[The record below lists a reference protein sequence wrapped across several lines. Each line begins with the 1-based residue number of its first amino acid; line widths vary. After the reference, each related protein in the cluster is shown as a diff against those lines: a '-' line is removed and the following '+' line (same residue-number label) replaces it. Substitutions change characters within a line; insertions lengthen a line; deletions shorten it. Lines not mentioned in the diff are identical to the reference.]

1 MWCIRISCMLLV
13 LTGLLQPLSSL
24 AAAQDYPLPTDVA
37 TLDGIINA
45 YYEVVSGPAGQAADR
60 LRDESLHIPD
70 ALVAITSVDSAGNP
84 SVITMTVGGYH
95 DRFGGPRQQG
105 FYEREIHRITQQFG
119 HIAQVWSTYAISS
132 TADGPEASRGIN
144 SIQLYFDGQRWWIT
158 SWIYDNE
165 RDGTPI
171 PRRYLPD

>member
-1 MWCIRISCMLLV
+1 MWYIRVLCTLLV
-13 LTGLLQPLSSL
+13 LTGSLQPLL
-24 AAAQDYPLPTDVA
+24 FPAAAQNYPLPTDVA

-45 YYEVVSGPAGQAADR
+45 YYEVVSGPAGQSADR
-60 LRDESLHIPD
+60 ARDASLHIPD

-84 SVITMTVGGYH
+84 ALMTMTVGGYH

-105 FYEREIHRITQQFG
+105 FYEREIHRVTQQFG
-119 HIAQVWSTYAISS
+119 NIAQVWSTYAISS
-132 TADGPEASRGIN
+132 TADGPDARRGIN

-165 RDGTPI
+165 RNGTPI